1 MKRALLAGAVIA
13 ASFFPTANAIAIDTG
28 HAGPIVVYGSGP
40 SQDCYV
46 AAVNGRADRE
56 SVALCDLALNHDFL
70 TREDRAATLINRG
83 TLHLRRGQDERALHD
98 FDSAVS
104 LAPSGAEAHLMRGIA
119 LVQLERYPEAI
130 ETLTAAL
137 AMNPDSAARAHYY
150 RGAAQEEIGN
160 TPAAYADYRRAADL
174 APAWASPRSE
184 LARFAVR

>member
-1 MKRALLAGAVIA
+1 MKRALLAGAVVA
-13 ASFFPTANAIAIDTG
+13 ASIFSATNAVAIDTG

-40 SQDCYV
+40 SQDCYA

-56 SVALCDLALNHDFL
+56 LVSLCDLALNHDFL

-104 LAPSGAEAHLMRGIA
+104 LEPTQAEAHLMRGIA
-119 LVQLERYPEAI
+119 LVQLERYTEAV
-130 ETLTAAL
+130 ETLTTAL
-137 AMNPDSAARAHYY
+137 DMNPDGAARAHYY

-160 TPAAYADYRRAADL
+160 APAAYADYRRAADL
-174 APAWASPRSE
+174 APAWAPPRTE